1 MRTYFF
7 SITKN
12 KILLIF
18 GFFAVCSNVYG
29 QTSKISINSNDTEIA
44 TWVKDL
50 YEPGVKVEEDS
61 IFMNVEAQKLMNDE
75 LYRNSIYP
83 KSYTWQ
89 TTLNLIQKQELK
101 KAFWYFINLYLVSD
115 QNKDL
120 VIKSILTYDKLFK
133 MDKVLVSTFYTY
145 SLTDPQIGTIK
156 EGKSNVT
163 SPHIMEKKLQALKE
177 MLFYL
182 DKYRKEDKKAE
193 IK

>member
-18 GFFAVCSNVYG
+18 GFFAVCSDISG
-29 QTSKISINSNDTEIA
+29 QTSKISINSNDTEIS

-145 SLTDPQIGTIK
+145 SLTDPEIGTIK

>member
-18 GFFAVCSNVYG
+18 GFFAVCSDISG

-145 SLTDPQIGTIK
+145 SLTDPEIGTIK

>member
-12 KILLIF
+12 NILLIF
-18 GFFAVCSNVYG
+18 GFFAVCSDIYG
-29 QTSKISINSNDTEIA
+29 QTSKISIKSNDTVIA

-61 IFMNVEAQKLMNDE
+61 IFMNEEAQKLMNDE
-75 LYRNSIYP
+75 IYRNLIYP

-145 SLTDPQIGTIK
+145 SLTDPEIGTIK